1 MLHPFVIAIC
11 ELALNGIG
19 SLRLEGNCNF
29 LNYGH
34 EKW

>member
-1 MLHPFVIAIC
+1 MLHSFAIAIC
-11 ELALNGIG
+11 GLALNGIG
-19 SLRLEGNCNF
+19 SLRLKMNCNF